1 MPKLFSTVLAFVFV
15 HSIAFKAFAQE
26 GATASE
32 IRGNAGQK
40 TFQENYEITDER
52 LRAESGALTRFSLKV
67 NLSYFGPPVADLS
80 AKDQPNPDGIVG
92 SYQTAIGGNAG
103 GQMRLSKRSSVGL
116 STGFKMIHPFQD
128 TGRTDVNNPMMSYTF
143 ADRYSGIQMRMMP
156 AVIVRTVPDFIRIGQ
171 FAYLL
176 TSVSALY
183 DVSGTNIS
191 FGGDFAIAKF
201 LYNQDYSKS
210 HGKASDL
217 SVDIG
222 PQAKYRL
229 SSNMS
234 TVASVT
240 IPFVRLR
247 SSSSFQVRTLTS
259 KVGLSYALARD
270 IYINPYISL
279 FPQAPD
285 WKTASI
291 NVASVV
297 SVF

>member
-1 MPKLFSTVLAFVFV
+1 MFKIILAAFI
-15 HSIAFKAFAQE
+15 SIVSLRASAQE
-26 GATASE
+26 TATTSE
-32 IRGNAGQK
+32 IRTSSGQK

-52 LRAESGALTRFSLKV
+52 LRAESGALSRFSLKV

-103 GQMRLSKRSSVGL
+103 GQLRLSKRSSFGL
-116 STGFKMIHPFQD
+116 STGFKMIHPFQE
-128 TGRTDVNNPMMSYTF
+128 TTRTDVNNPMMSYTF
-143 ADRYSGIQMRMMP
+143 ADRYSGIQMRIMP

-176 TSVSALY
+176 ASVSALY
-183 DVSGTNIS
+183 DITGTNFS
-191 FGGDFAIAKF
+191 VGGDLALSKF
-201 LYNQDYSKS
+201 LYNQDYVKS
-210 HGKASDL
+210 HGKASDTSL
-217 SVDIG
+217 ELG
-222 PQAKYRL
+222 PQVKYRL
-229 SSNMS
+229 SSNLS
-234 TVASVT
+234 TVASVSV
-240 IPFVRLR
+240 PFVRLR
-247 SSSSFQVRTLTS
+247 GNSSFQTRTLTS

-270 IYINPYISL
+270 IYLNPYLSF
-279 FPQAPD
+279 FPQAPE